1 MPEKRRK
8 EIIHRLATPTK
19 DMFDVLEKSCVRILH
34 AHYTTFSNTKEFQS
48 LPTAIMTMK
57 KEAASKLKNKLKIK
71 KSPSVD
77 QEGGWFGVKWF
88 LSSRVIA
95 STSSDNL
102 SNEAN
107 KYTLM

>member
-8 EIIHRLATPTK
+8 EIIHRLSSPTK
-19 DMFDVLEKSCVRILH
+19 DMFDVLEKSCLRILH

-48 LPTAIMTMK
+48 LPTTIMTMK
-57 KEAASKLKNKLKIK
+57 KEEASTKLKNKLKIK

-77 QEGGWFGVKWF
+77 QGGGWFGVKWF

-95 STSSDNL
+95 ITKS
-102 SNEAN
+102 
-107 KYTLM
+107 